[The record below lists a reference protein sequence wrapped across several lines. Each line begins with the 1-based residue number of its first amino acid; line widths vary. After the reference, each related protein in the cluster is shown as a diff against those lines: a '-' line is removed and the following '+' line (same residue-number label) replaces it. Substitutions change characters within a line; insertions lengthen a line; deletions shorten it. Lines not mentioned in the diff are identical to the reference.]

1 MWDRRRQE
9 SEACSR
15 DTSKSE
21 ARRRLG
27 AGVPPTLLWPPYSL
41 HVCEGAASPSR
52 MNPQH
57 QQPQLHTG
65 QETGVHS
72 RAKEGEP

>member
-1 MWDRRRQE
+1 MRPAPGTQANQRPADG
-9 SEACSR
+9 
-15 DTSKSE
+15 
-21 ARRRLG
+21 LG

-65 QETGVHS
+65 
-72 RAKEGEP
+72 

>member
-1 MWDRRRQE
+1 MRPAPGTQANQRPADG
-9 SEACSR
+9 
-15 DTSKSE
+15 
-21 ARRRLG
+21 LG

-41 HVCEGAASPSR
+41 HVCEGATSPSC